1 MEIIRL
7 TWLFSVLA
15 LTACHSAGQPN
26 ANLQNNVPTEWR
38 FNFFTPQV
46 LPAVV
51 TFAVIQELT
60 GRFIDLI
67 LSTVRRLCMALS
79 VSGTTAHAR
88 STGTGITLSAPLS
101 IFFFAGTL

>member
-15 LTACHSAGQPN
+15 LTACHGVGQPN

-38 FNFFTPQV
+38 FNFFTPQA

-51 TFAVIQELT
+51 TFAVIQDADGT
-60 GRFIDLI
+60 VYRFNTLD
-67 LSTVRRLCMALS
+67 STKALHGVVGEWNDS
-79 VSGTTAHAR
+79 AR
-88 STGTGITLSAPLS
+88 ALNGHWNHVERPP
-101 IFFFAGTL
+101 